1 MTVRKRAAEG
11 GPMPE
16 VVDIDEESKK
26 HEDEWVL
33 FEVTEAD
40 EMNRPVKG
48 RLLCHS
54 KCREEIHQ
62 VAMKCGKNHLR
73 IAFTGDP
80 VPPGMVAIL

>member
-1 MTVRKRAAEG
+1 
-11 GPMPE
+11 MPE
-16 VVDIDEESKK
+16 LVDIKEESKK

-33 FEVTEAD
+33 FEVVETD

-54 KCREEIHQ
+54 KSRDEIHD
-62 VAMKCGKNHLR
+62 VAMRHRGSDLK
-73 IAFTGDP
+73 ISFTGDP

>member
-1 MTVRKRAAEG
+1 
-11 GPMPE
+11 MPE

-33 FEVTEAD
+33 FEVTETD
-40 EMNRPVKG
+40 EMNRCVKG

-54 KCREEIHQ
+54 KSREEIHQ
-62 VAMKCGKNHLR
+62 VAMKCGRSDLR